1 MIKNA
6 KNKWVTRRASPLG
19 PVGEKPPSD
28 ARAELRDIAVIVRDA
43 DVVEPRQVPRRV
55 SWLQVEIQI

>member
-6 KNKWVTRRASPLG
+6 KNKWVTRRASPRG
-19 PVGEKPPSD
+19 PVDEKPPSD

>member
-6 KNKWVTRRASPLG
+6 KNKGVTRRASPRG

-55 SWLQVEIQI
+55 SWLRVEIQI

>member
-6 KNKWVTRRASPLG
+6 KNKWVTRRASPRG

-28 ARAELRDIAVIVRDA
+28 ARAKLRDVAVIVRDT
-43 DVVEPRQVPRRV
+43 DVVKSRQVPRRV
-55 SWLQVEIQI
+55 SWLRVEIQI